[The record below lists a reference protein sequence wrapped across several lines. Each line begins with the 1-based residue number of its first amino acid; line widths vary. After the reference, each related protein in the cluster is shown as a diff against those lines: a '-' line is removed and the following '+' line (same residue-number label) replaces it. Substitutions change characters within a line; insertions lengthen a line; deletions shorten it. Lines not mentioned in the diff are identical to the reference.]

1 MVMGLMLNLQLDRIQ
16 VNPVLGLIGGT
27 GPEGLG
33 LALRFSIAGE
43 KVFLGSRDI
52 KRAEAAAQSV
62 SLLNPS
68 GLVIGG
74 RNLDVAREADIVF
87 VCVPYVSHRDVL
99 MSMTKHLAGKIVI
112 DVAAPVK
119 FRDGLARAVPVD
131 EGSVA
136 LQAHAILTDSTVVAA
151 FQTVAAQSL
160 LGSDKRIE
168 ADVIVCADDPNAKE
182 IVMKLAEKIKGIR
195 AVNGGGLE
203 NACYIENFV
212 ALLININLTYS
223 AHSSIKIAGI

>member
-1 MVMGLMLNLQLDRIQ
+1 MLNPRLDQTQ

-62 SLLNPS
+62 SLRNPS

-87 VCVPYVSHRDVL
+87 VCVPYMPHRKVL
-99 MSMTKHLAGKIVI
+99 MSMAKHLRGKIVV

-119 FRDGLARAVPVD
+119 FINGLATSVD
-131 EGSVA
+131 VEEGSVA

-160 LGSDKRIE
+160 FGSNEHIE
-168 ADVIVCADDPNAKE
+168 SDVIVCSDDPNAKE
-182 IVMKLAEKIKGIR
+182 IVMNLAEKIKGIR
-195 AVNGGGLE
+195 AVNGGGLK
-203 NACYIENFV
+203 NARYIEDFV
-212 ALLININLTYS
+212 ALLININLTYN
-223 AHSSIKIAGI
+223 AHSSIKIVGI